1 MLLALALLVP
11 GHCFY
16 FCLSHADDEAQ
27 FCFNLYFVLVVQAVG
42 ELLAYRNV
50 PLINWVSTGQ
60 SIANKIV
67 LDTYIRTMAP
77 ISSLGESILQQPYNI
92 CTRRLDSALTVVA
105 SLIKIVGVLYICSSL
120 AQVLE
125 I

>member
-1 MLLALALLVP
+1 MFIQFTVVYCCLFSVHLSISHFAFEGMLLALTLLVP

-77 ISSLGESILQQPYNI
+77 ISSLGE
-92 CTRRLDSALTVVA
+92 
-105 SLIKIVGVLYICSSL
+105 
-120 AQVLE
+120 
-125 I
+125 